1 MLKPYKELRQID
13 VLPFC
18 DQRETKDERGK
29 KKLVPYLNW
38 AKCKDLLHENGAE
51 TVYYEPLLNANG
63 SSLFMTAEP
72 FTDSKG
78 NRNRCFEVR
87 VKIVIDD
94 LEFIQNYPL
103 LNGMYVVREDN
114 VNQLRLSNAQARAFV
129 KGVAIRTGLGFGLWV
144 SEDETTRGENGG
156 DDLQFH
162 NVLKIRERVERK
174 ITKLLG
180 RGVSLSEIARQT
192 GLQEEEDVREMIR
205 YHTKLHNFEAKL
217 EQVKVEP

>member
-13 VLPFC
+13 VLPYC
-18 DQRETKDERGK
+18 DKRETKDERGK
-29 KKLVPYLNW
+29 KKMVPYLNW

-63 SSLFMTAEP
+63 SSLFMTTEP

-144 SEDETTRGENGG
+144 SEDETVQHGND
-156 DDLQFH
+156 DDLYFH
-162 NVLKIRERVERK
+162 NILKIKERVEQK
-174 ITKLLG
+174 VTKLLG
-180 RGVSLSEIARQT
+180 NELSLQQIAEQT
-192 GLQEEEDVREMIR
+192 GLQEEDDVRQFMR
-205 YHTKLHNFEAKL
+205 YYTKLYNFEGML
-217 EQVKVEP
+217 NQIKVQK

>member
-13 VLPFC
+13 VLPYC
-18 DQRETKDERGK
+18 DKRETKDERGK
-29 KKLVPYLNW
+29 KKMVPYLNW

-63 SSLFMTAEP
+63 SSLFMTTEP

-144 SEDETTRGENGG
+144 SEDETVQHGND
-156 DDLQFH
+156 DDLYFH
-162 NVLKIRERVERK
+162 NILKIKERVEQK
-174 ITKLLG
+174 VTSCLG
-180 RGVSLSEIARQT
+180 MS
-192 GLQEEEDVREMIR
+192 
-205 YHTKLHNFEAKL
+205 
-217 EQVKVEP
+217 

>member
-13 VLPFC
+13 VLPYC
-18 DQRETKDERGK
+18 DKRETKDERGK
-29 KKLVPYLNW
+29 KKMVPYLNW

-63 SSLFMTAEP
+63 SSLFMTTEP

-87 VKIVIDD
+87 LKIVIDD

-144 SEDETTRGENGG
+144 SEDETVQHGND
-156 DDLQFH
+156 DDLYFH
-162 NVLKIRERVERK
+162 NILKIKERVEQK
-174 ITKLLG
+174 VTKLLG
-180 RGVSLSEIARQT
+180 NELSLQQIAEQT
-192 GLQEEEDVREMIR
+192 GLQEEDDVRQFMR
-205 YHTKLHNFEAKL
+205 YYTKLYNFEGML
-217 EQVKVEP
+217 NQIKVQK

>member
-1 MLKPYKELRQID
+1 MLKSYRELRQID
-13 VLPFC
+13 VLPYC
-18 DQRETKDERGK
+18 DKRETKDEKGK

-51 TVYYEPLLNANG
+51 VVYYEPLLNEKG
-63 SSLFMTAEP
+63 SSLFMTDEP
-72 FTDSKG
+72 FTDAKG

-94 LEFIQNYPL
+94 LEFVQNYPL

-144 SEDETTRGENGG
+144 SEDETTQIHGE
-156 DDLQFH
+156 DDLYFH
-162 NVLKIRERVERK
+162 QLLKIKERVEQK
-174 ITKLLG
+174 VTKLLAEG
-180 RGVSLSEIARQT
+180 YALEEIAKHT
-192 GLQEEEDVREMIR
+192 GLQEADDVREMMR
-205 YHTKLHNFEAKL
+205 YYTKLYNFEGML
-217 EQVKVEP
+217 EQVKK

>member
-13 VLPFC
+13 VLPYC
-18 DQRETKDERGK
+18 DKRETKDERGK
-29 KKLVPYLNW
+29 KKMVPYLNW

-63 SSLFMTAEP
+63 SSLFMTTEP

-144 SEDETTRGENGG
+144 SEDETVQHGND
-156 DDLQFH
+156 DDLYFH
-162 NVLKIRERVERK
+162 NILKIKERVEQK
-174 ITKLLG
+174 VTKLLG
-180 RGVSLSEIARQT
+180 NELSLQQIAEQT
-192 GLQEEEDVREMIR
+192 GLQEEDDVRQFMR
-205 YHTKLHNFEAKL
+205 YYTKLYNFEGML
-217 EQVKVEP
+217 DQIKVQK